1 MGFLEKLF
9 GKKQDK
15 DTVISLIK
23 EYVDA
28 HVESLMAN
36 WMAMQEELSIFTELE
51 RKEILKDEMNK
62 ITRATANALRSQDIK
77 PPAHLFQVVREEI
90 NDKIIEFAHPH
101 ISQFVYSYRRPYLAW
116 PHPVDIPVRD
126 LEKLKATLK
135 ENGIPLEMLHY
146 DLTDEKIR
154 SLLIQY
160 EIRRK
165 PEFQNA
171 ETWSRNFSYSHDDLI
186 LLAEVLKAKN
196 IRIQGVEH
204 LRGDLWLLV
213 KQELLRQQDSQFRKS
228 FLKANPDLPEKP
240 SRKEWA
246 VAYVRALKND
256 LDYLGYVDRM
266 ARLSGT
272 VFEKGELEKLVR
284 DELSKNIPYSPG
296 RSPGI

>member
-15 DTVISLIK
+15 ETAIILIK

-36 WMAMQEELSIFTELE
+36 WMAMQEELSDFTDLE

-62 ITRATANALRSQDIK
+62 ITRATADALKRQKIK
-77 PPAHLFQVVREEI
+77 APAHLFQVVREEI
-90 NDKIIEFAHPH
+90 NDKIMEFARPH

-116 PHPVDIPVRD
+116 PHTVDIPLKD
-126 LEKLKATLK
+126 LEKLRATLK
-135 ENGIPLEMLHY
+135 ENGIPLEMLNY
-146 DLTDEKIR
+146 DLTDQRIR

-171 ETWSRNFSYSHDDLI
+171 ETWNRNFSYSHDDLI
-186 LLAEVLKAKN
+186 LLSEVLKAKN
-196 IRIQGVEH
+196 VRIQGVEH
-204 LRGDLWLLV
+204 VRGDLWILV
-213 KQELLRQQDSQFRKS
+213 KQELLRQQDSQFRKT

-240 SRKEWA
+240 SRREWA
-246 VAYVRALKND
+246 AAYARTLKND
-256 LDYLGYVDRM
+256 FDYLGYVERM

-272 VFEKGELEKLVR
+272 IFEKGELEKLVR
-284 DELSKNIPYSPG
+284 DELSQKIPYSPG

>member
-15 DTVISLIK
+15 ETVMLLIK
-23 EYVDA
+23 EYVNA
-28 HVESLMAN
+28 HADSLIAN
-36 WMAMQEELSIFTELE
+36 WVAMQEELNDLTELE
-51 RKEILKDEMNK
+51 RKEILKDEMDK
-62 ITRATANALRSQDIK
+62 ITRATAEALKRQNIK
-77 PPAHLFQVVREEI
+77 VPAHLFQIVREEL
-90 NDKIIEFAHPH
+90 NDKIIELARPH
-101 ISQFVYSYRRPYLAW
+101 ISEFVYSYRRPYLAW
-116 PHPVDIPVRD
+116 PHPVDIPLRD
-126 LEKLKATLK
+126 LDKLKATLK
-135 ENGIPLEMLHY
+135 ENGVPLELLNY
-146 DLTDEKIR
+146 DLTDERIR
-154 SLLIQY
+154 SLLIQH

-204 LRGDLWLLV
+204 VRGDLWILV

-228 FLKANPDLPEKP
+228 FRKANPDLPEKP

-246 VAYVRALKND
+246 AAYVRALKND
-256 LDYLGYVDRM
+256 LDYLGYVERM
-266 ARLSGT
+266 ARLAGT
-272 VFEKGELEKLVR
+272 IFEKGELEKLVR
-284 DELSKNIPYSPG
+284 EELAQKTPHFPG